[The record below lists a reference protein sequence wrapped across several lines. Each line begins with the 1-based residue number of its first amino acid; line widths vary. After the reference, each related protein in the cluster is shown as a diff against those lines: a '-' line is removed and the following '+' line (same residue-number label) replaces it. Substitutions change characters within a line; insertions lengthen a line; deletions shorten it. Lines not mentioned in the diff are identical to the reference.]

1 MTSFWPNVTKV
12 PFCVYSAFSSF
23 LHVVRIDVYFCTLS
37 VQGQRGINRS
47 SSGWCIQLDSTSLTA
62 SKAISRKSMSFSG
75 STLSHIEHCKSA
87 LTIRIPGCWQ
97 QMTWVEKKIQNDQK
111 EFTVHFH
118 LTFDRGFVWR
128 FWSSFGDFWSSI
140 IGKVNKR
147 FGEVRVISNGI
158 SLSFVESLFE
168 ITNGSVWFALWQKT
182 TKRNTE
188 KQKEKGRKKLL
199 IL

>member
-1 MTSFWPNVTKV
+1 MM
-12 PFCVYSAFSSF
+12 YSIRFY
-23 LHVVRIDVYFCTLS
+23 VVDS
-37 VQGQRGINRS
+37 VQSYFKKINVVLRFH
-47 SSGWCIQLDSTSLTA
+47 SLTYW
-62 SKAISRKSMSFSG
+62 
-75 STLSHIEHCKSA
+75 TLQVCSHDSHTRL
-87 LTIRIPGCWQ
+87 LTTNDLSWK
-97 QMTWVEKKIQNDQK
+97 KKIQNDQK

-158 SLSFVESLFE
+158 SSSFVESLFE

-182 TKRNTE
+182 TE
-188 KQKEKGRKKLL
+188 KQKEKGSKKLL

>member
-23 LHVVRIDVYFCTLS
+23 LYVVRIDVYFCTLS

-97 QMTWVEKKIQNDQK
+97 QMTWVEKKNSERPERIYRPLPSHLWSWFCVAFLKKFWRLLTLKHWKSKQ
-111 EFTVHFH
+111 TLWGGARHFKWD
-118 LTFDRGFVWR
+118 FIKFCRV
-128 FWSSFGDFWSSI
+128 SFRD
-140 IGKVNKR
+140 N
-147 FGEVRVISNGI
+147 EHQCVIRI
-158 SLSFVESLFE
+158 V
-168 ITNGSVWFALWQKT
+168 
-182 TKRNTE
+182 TE
-188 KQKEKGRKKLL
+188 NN
-199 IL
+199 

>member
-47 SSGWCIQLDSTSLTA
+47 SSGWCIQFDSTSLTA

-97 QMTWVEKKIQNDQK
+97 QMTWVEKKNSERPERIYRPLPS
-111 EFTVHFH
+111 H
-118 LTFDRGFVWR
+118 LWSWCFVAFLKQFWR
-128 FWSSFGDFWSSI
+128 LLKLKHWKSKQTLWGGARHSKWDFIKFCRVSFR
-140 IGKVNKR
+140 NNER
-147 FGEVRVISNGI
+147 QCVIRI
-158 SLSFVESLFE
+158 V
-168 ITNGSVWFALWQKT
+168 
-182 TKRNTE
+182 TE
-188 KQKEKGRKKLL
+188 NN
-199 IL
+199 